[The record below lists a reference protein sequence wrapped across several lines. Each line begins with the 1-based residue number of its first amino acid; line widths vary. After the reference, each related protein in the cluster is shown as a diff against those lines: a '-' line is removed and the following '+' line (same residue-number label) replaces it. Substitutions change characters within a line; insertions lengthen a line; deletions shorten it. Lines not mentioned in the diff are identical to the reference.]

1 VDETGLDIIDALD
14 IFMGGAATQDTSC
27 GDTSCG
33 STCCGHKNSLQ
44 VSRSSSPAADIL
56 ASRGILAAQMASSQ
70 SSSSGLVASR
80 ESLNKLQH
88 RRKLRYC
95 RPRMTPKNRFLR
107 QIIFMTRDTELTSDV
122 EHEFLLSNFSGDFL

>member
-1 VDETGLDIIDALD
+1 VSDSTSYIQNTGRTEQILSLHHRSGEVVEASAGDGDGGMAVDETGLDIIDALD
-14 IFMGGAATQDTSC
+14 IFMAGAATQDTSC

-70 SSSSGLVASR
+70 SSSCVFRVTAEGGGESR
-80 ESLNKLQH
+80 
-88 RRKLRYC
+88 
-95 RPRMTPKNRFLR
+95 
-107 QIIFMTRDTELTSDV
+107 
-122 EHEFLLSNFSGDFL
+122 